1 MPKTAV
7 VRSRSPP
14 PASPFACQC
23 RVGSS
28 DQGSAACIYSTYNSF
43 ISVDI
48 PPTWSGTPFYTLPAP
63 ASSIAPSHAEQSSS
77 ERRETEGEREG
88 QTMTGSRRTRRPCSM
103 VIVACAAMA
112 GNTCYGFQTS
122 APSFRNERKAPRASQ
137 LQQLREVGPRRV
149 QQRQGS
155 RPLHGVVGYA
165 RFAGKGWVLR
175 SERADGGDQEQFS
188 EVRLSAFGTAFETCD
203 VGSTC

>member
-1 MPKTAV
+1 MF
-7 VRSRSPP
+7 RRMH
-14 PASPFACQC
+14 
-23 RVGSS
+23 
-28 DQGSAACIYSTYNSF
+28 YSTYNSF

-48 PPTWSGTPFYTLPAP
+48 PPKWSGTPFTQHP
-63 ASSIAPSHAEQSSS
+63 ASRTSHLHAKQSSS
-77 ERRETEGEREG
+77 GQRETEGERESR
-88 QTMTGSRRTRRPCSM
+88 TMTGSRRTRRPCSM

-112 GNTCYGFQTS
+112 GRTCYGFQTS

-155 RPLHGVVGYA
+155 RPLHGVAGYV

-175 SERADGGDQEQFS
+175 SERVDGGDQEQFS
-188 EVRLSAFGTAFETCD
+188 EVRLGAFGTAFETCD